1 MWVIAMTST
10 SEVTDTASTGAAHS
24 GLWRWMM
31 PVAMLV
37 LIADQLSKMWAARE
51 LDEPV
56 NLFWTL
62 RLRFTENSGTAF
74 SLGRGLGPFIG
85 ILAVA
90 MVIVLIRL
98 GRTVAGR
105 VALISLGLILGGAG
119 GNLMDRVLRAESGVL
134 SGHVVDFIDFQWWPI
149 FNVADMG
156 IVVGAIM
163 LLTFGFRQSA
173 SDVPLSSAVAGRDL

>member
-1 MWVIAMTST
+1 
-10 SEVTDTASTGAAHS
+10 
-24 GLWRWMM
+24 
-31 PVAMLV
+31 MLFR
-37 LIADQLSKMWAARE
+37 S
-51 LDEPV
+51 
-56 NLFWTL
+56 
-62 RLRFTENSGTAF
+62 
-74 SLGRGLGPFIG
+74 LGPFIG

-105 VALISLGLILGGAG
+105 VALISLGLILGGAV

-156 IVVGAIM
+156 IVVGAIL
-163 LLTFGFRQSA
+163 LLTFGFRKSA